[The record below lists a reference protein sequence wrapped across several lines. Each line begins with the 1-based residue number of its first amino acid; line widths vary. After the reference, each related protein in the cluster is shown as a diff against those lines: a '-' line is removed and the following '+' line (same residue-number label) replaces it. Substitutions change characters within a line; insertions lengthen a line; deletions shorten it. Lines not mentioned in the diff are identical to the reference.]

1 MKKDIK
7 HLANTLNKMN
17 LKSCWLKI
25 KFDEN
30 EKVIRIT
37 REDDIKIDNQK

>member
-1 MKKDIK
+1 MRKDIK
-7 HLANTLNKMN
+7 TLASILNKMN

-37 REDDIKIDNQK
+37 REDDIKISNKE